1 MEIKLLKKGY
11 KNNEQFYK
19 DFLDDQIK
27 YKDEYFLGDSVYI
40 DEAPDFP
47 IYLAQRSVAERKK
60 LFLEAFDVLSRSYLH
75 TDRDLHFD
83 EVFWHSLLTTMK
95 RDYLLE
101 TYPQIA
107 DDIKYF
113 NNIVLKD
120 FNWESYIYKCVLGVQ
135 YINDAVSDEKERI
148 RYYELLVDNLD
159 MYNYIIKYE
168 IFRNDRFLLNILDI
182 IDELNVSKVMKSKI
196 TGRDYL
202 GKDERVGRR
211 VIFEFN
217 KSYPVVMSPM
227 LEKDE
232 LKEYFLLYLSY
243 YYDDMSLL
251 EEPVGI

>member
-1 MEIKLLKKGY
+1 MEIRLLKKGY

-27 YKDEYFLGDSVYI
+27 YKDDYFSGDVVYI

-47 IYLAQRSVAERKK
+47 IYLAQRTEKDRKE
-60 LFLEAFDVLSRSYLH
+60 LFLEAFDVLSRTYLK
-75 TDRDLHFD
+75 TDRDLHFE
-83 EVFWHSLLTTMK
+83 EVFWHSLLTVKK
-95 RDYLLE
+95 RDNLLE
-101 TYPQIA
+101 QYPQIA
-107 DDIKYF
+107 DGINHF

-120 FNWESYIYKCVLGVQ
+120 FNWESYIYKCVLGAQ
-135 YINDAVSDEKERI
+135 YINDAVSDKAERI
-148 RYYELLVDNLD
+148 RYYELLIDNLD

-196 TGRDYL
+196 IGRDDL

-217 KSYPVVMSPM
+217 KSYPVIMSPM
-227 LEKDE
+227 IEKED
-232 LKEYFLLYLSY
+232 LKEFFLTYLGY
-243 YYDDMSLL
+243 YYDISSLQAT
-251 EEPVGI
+251 V